1 MPFVQKLPE
10 WNKPG
15 TEPPASLK
23 NAGWAATQKPPA
35 DYFNWLQ
42 YTAYMALKELQ
53 EKAQHKDDATAIP
66 DASITQ
72 KGITQLSS
80 AVTSAAED
88 RAATPNAVKKVND
101 SLNTHKEDNAKQI
114 KVKRNLTLLPANWA
128 LNNATQLYE
137 YRINDADIS
146 ETTVVDINIRVADLD
161 KAMNVLSA
169 NDSFNGYVK
178 MYAKNPPTANIIC
191 DMKLIR
197 RVF

>member
-23 NAGWAATQKPPA
+23 NAGWQATQKPPA

-53 EKAQHKDDATAIP
+53 EKAQHKDDTTTIQ

-80 AVTSAAED
+80 AVTSTAED
-88 RAATPNAVKKVND
+88 KAATPNAVKRVKDALDTHSEDDAKHLTNGLLKIKNQESQTSYLLKMD
-101 SLNTHKEDNAKQI
+101 SKG
-114 KVKRNLTLLPANWA
+114 
-128 LNNATQLYE
+128 LYLE
-137 YRINDADIS
+137 
-146 ETTVVDINIRVADLD
+146 EV
-161 KAMNVLSA
+161 
-169 NDSFNGYVK
+169 
-178 MYAKNPPTANIIC
+178 
-191 DMKLIR
+191 
-197 RVF
+197 